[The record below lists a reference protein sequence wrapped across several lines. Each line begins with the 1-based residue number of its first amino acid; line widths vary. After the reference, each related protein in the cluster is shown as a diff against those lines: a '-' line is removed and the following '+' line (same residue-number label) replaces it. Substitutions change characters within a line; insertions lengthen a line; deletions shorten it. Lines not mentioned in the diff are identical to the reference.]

1 MKCDRVG
8 EAYNNLMVEE
18 EHGVEV
24 VGNGGV
30 KGSET
35 ISHLIE
41 GITFDKKK
49 SIRKSYK
56 DKS

>member
-1 MKCDRVG
+1 
-8 EAYNNLMVEE
+8 MVEE
-18 EHGVEV
+18 ERDFDIVASV
-24 VGNGGV
+24 GV

-49 SIRKSYK
+49 SIRKSHK